1 MAGERQPLQLLDE
14 LLFPK
19 IFQAFHM
26 AVQPGK
32 LAIALLGAA
41 IICLAGHVMDFSRT
55 VVVSS
60 DEQNRVSELQ
70 MYIDSP
76 TSDAAV
82 LEFRREFA
90 EEGVRASVFATLWR
104 FGAGRFHAALRE
116 LFQLNFVGVAENIAD
131 CFRAV
136 GWAVKYHYI
145 YCLVFVAIELA
156 VLSVAGGAI
165 CRIAALQF
173 SRGEKPGLVE
183 ALRFSLRRFTT
194 FFFAPLA
201 PVIGILCIAV
211 LISLVGVLCN
221 IPLAG
226 QLITSIFTLLAL
238 AEGALIAVALVGT
251 VAGFNLMFPA
261 VAYDGLDAL
270 DVIGRSF
277 GYVFNR
283 PWRMAFYSALAAV
296 YGAVCYLFVRL
307 FAFLLILVTHVILR
321 LSVWSENSN
330 GVNKLTAIWPEPK
343 FMNLFGSN
351 GSTATGTA
359 ESVAAFVVYLFLWV
373 VVGLVVSVIMTFY
386 FSANTIIYSLL
397 RNKVDNAALDEVYLD
412 ADEPGISS
420 TATVSGSE

>member
-32 LAIALLGAA
+32 LGIALLGVA

-55 VVVSS
+55 VVVRS
-60 DEQNRVSELQ
+60 DEQDKVSELQ

-90 EEGVRASVFATLWR
+90 EEGMRGGVFATLWR
-104 FGAGRFHAALRE
+104 FGAGRFHAALRD

-136 GWAVKYHYI
+136 EWAVKYHYI
-145 YCLVFVAIELA
+145 YCLAFVAIKLA

-221 IPLAG
+221 IPRAG
-226 QLITSIFTLLAL
+226 QLITSIVTLLAL
-238 AEGALIAVALVGT
+238 AEGALIAVALIGT
-251 VAGFNLMFPA
+251 VAGFNLMYPA

-277 GYVFNR
+277 SYVFNR

-296 YGAVCYLFVRL
+296 YGAGCYLFVRL

-321 LSVWSENSN
+321 FSVWSENNN

-351 GSTATGTA
+351 GSAAASTA

-373 VVGLVVSVIMTFY
+373 IVGLVVSVIITFY
-386 FSANTIIYSLL
+386 FSANTVIYSLM

-412 ADEPGISS
+412 SDDFGISS